1 MESMLSIDDGS
12 FCMKELHIAR
22 YLVDPT
28 QPNSLHPLS
37 LQGLELAHHGS
48 VNDAL
53 FSPSEGRI
61 ATAGGD
67 GLVKVC
73 SHPNYHSI
81 D

>member
-1 MESMLSIDDGS
+1 
-12 FCMKELHIAR
+12 MKELHIRR
-22 YLVDPT
+22 YRVA
-28 QPNSLHPLS
+28 QPNSPPHSLS

-73 SHPNYHSI
+73 SHPTYHSI
-81 D
+81 DYCSMW